1 MGQKQQPGPGPD
13 AGVLRSR
20 IVGEGD
26 EAPDQLLANP
36 LNWRVHPKHQ
46 ADALEGLLEEVGWV
60 QRVIVNRATGHIV
73 DGHLRA
79 QIGMR
84 RNEPTIPVLYVD
96 LTPDEERLILAVID
110 PISGL
115 AGTDQTLLDQV
126 LLGINSDNDAL
137 AALLEELRSEE
148 ANESEE
154 AGAVDDDDIPVP
166 GEKPVTRRGDVWIL
180 GRHRLMCGDSTAPAD
195 VEALMGGTPADMVWM
210 DPPYNVD
217 YEDAEGKTLQGD
229 DQTDADFRQFLRDAF
244 GCALAA
250 TKEGGPIYVA
260 HADSEGL
267 NFRAALVEAGW
278 LLKQAL
284 VWVKDGFTLGRQD
297 HQWQHEPILYGWK
310 PGSAHCWYGDRDK
323 STVIDDTPDLRKLG
337 KPELIAVINDMR
349 NSGNT
354 TVLRYSKPAKSD
366 LHPTMKPVAL
376 VKHQVRN
383 SSRRGESVLDLFG
396 GSGTTMIA
404 CEALG
409 RRARLMEI
417 DPIYADVIVRR
428 WQAWTKGEA
437 RRLEDGRTF
446 DEAAKAEAA
455 V

>member
-1 MGQKQQPGPGPD
+1 VGQKQHDDPGP
-13 AGVLRSR
+13 LRNR
-20 IVGEGD
+20 IVGEGE

-46 ADALEGLLEEVGWV
+46 ADALEGLLQQVGWV
-60 QRVIVNRATGHIV
+60 QRVIVNKRTGHLV
-73 DGHLRA
+73 DGHLRV
-79 QIGMR
+79 QVGMR
-84 RNEPTIPVLYVD
+84 RGEPTIPVLYVD
-96 LTPDEERLILAVID
+96 LTEDEERLVLAVID

-126 LLGINSDNDAL
+126 LAGLSAENDAL
-137 AALLEELRSEE
+137 AAMLEDLRSEE
-148 ANESEE
+148 AAGEE
-154 AGAVDDDDIPVP
+154 ERGGTDDDEVPIP
-166 GEKPVTRRGDVWIL
+166 GEKPVSQRGDIWIL
-180 GRHRLMCGDSTAPAD
+180 GRHRLMVGDSTAPAD
-195 VEALMGGTPADMVWM
+195 VEALMGGSKADMVWM

-217 YEDAEGKTLQGD
+217 YEDAAGKTIMND
-229 DQTDADFRQFLRDAF
+229 SMTDKLFRKFLLDAF
-244 GCALAA
+244 ACAFEA
-250 TKEGGPIYVA
+250 TKDGGPIYIA

-267 NFRAALVEAGW
+267 NFRAATIEAGW
-278 LLKQAL
+278 LLKQTV

-310 PGSAHCWYGDRDK
+310 PGQAHCWYGDRDK
-323 STVIDDTPDLRKLG
+323 STVVDDTPDLRKLG

-354 TVLRYSKPAKSD
+354 TIVRYAKPAKSD

-383 SSRRGESVLDLFG
+383 SSRHGEVVLDLFG

-409 RRARLMEI
+409 RRGRLMEL

-437 RRLEDGRTF
+437 RRLRDGATY
-446 DEAAKAEAA
+446 DIAAQSAGAET
-455 V
+455 